1 MIVQGRFTVG
11 GGVPRTTL
19 TRLEWMLTGVSSFP
33 TNARISGRMVAENGE
48 QRTFSFDL
56 VLDD

>member
-1 MIVQGRFTVG
+1 MG
-11 GGVPRTTL
+11 GGVPRTAL

-33 TNARISGRMVAENGE
+33 ANARISGRMVAENGE